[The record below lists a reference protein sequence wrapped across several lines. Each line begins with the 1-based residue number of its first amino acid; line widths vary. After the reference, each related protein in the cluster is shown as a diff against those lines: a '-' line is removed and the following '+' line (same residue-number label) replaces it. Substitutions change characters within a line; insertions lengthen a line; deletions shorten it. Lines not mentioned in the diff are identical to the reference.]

1 MPHGKPEPDAWLK
14 NHPLEGDGLLT
25 GFYNHMWK
33 KNKEFKSC
41 EDVRCPDTIVYDH
54 NFPRGW
60 YTYDKKNKE
69 LVKKQG
75 KELDTSTIAAA
86 FSRQADPDVGI
97 VASYMF
103 SYEDPETADSVTSVE
118 FFNERG
124 LHEFVNRK
132 VKKEGILQRFLV
144 PKGARNSVIQAV
156 WSPRV
161 CIVQRKTN
169 VRSLY
174 DKAETQ
180 RDPYSCAVTYE
191 GPSHYSDDGT
201 CAAKTTAKIKR
212 ICFNIVDHFYNT
224 EHKHITRMVLY
235 FKVDKDDEVWLLWCG
250 SVRVSDRAQPSK
262 MPLNLSPIFTS
273 PTAGGGPIARRGE
286 RAEHG
291 MDGKVSEGKLLE
303 LDCMHSKLQSD
314 PIFHNKYIASPRS
327 ASPRR
332 SPRPTHRRKKDDGTG
347 DRRDDDGD
355 GRDEDDGRG
364 IIYSTEDAERNWY
377 RVPGVEE
384 SWLQLCQEREV
395 VLSEI
400 NDIFYEAY
408 SHFLKHDAGPHIFTI
423 DRKVSQLLTL
433 DAVQEL
439 MAHLRI
445 EHAQP
450 PDDLP
455 AGAQFDEELS
465 FVISADGQ
473 SGPITKLGEDA
484 EKWVLQHYAKSEQK
498 LREEAAQARK
508 ALAHEQSEPLDADA
522 GGDGKGK
529 DAAEHSAEGS

>member
-1 MPHGKPEPDAWLK
+1 MTRRAEGKPWIK

-41 EDVRCPDTIVYDH
+41 EDVQCPDTIVYDH

-60 YTYDKKNKE
+60 YTYDRKNRE

-86 FSRQADPDVGI
+86 FSKQTCPEVGI
-97 VASYMF
+97 VASYMH
-103 SYEDPETADSVTSVE
+103 SYEDGETGEPVTSVE

-144 PKGARNSVIQAV
+144 PKGERNSVIQAV

-169 VRSLY
+169 VRSLK
-174 DKAETQ
+174 DKAEST

-191 GPSHYSDDGT
+191 GPSHFSEDGT
-201 CAAKTTAKIKR
+201 CAAKTTARIKQ

-235 FKVDKDDEVWLLWCG
+235 FKVDKEDAVWLLWCG
-250 SVRVSDRAQPSK
+250 SIRVSDRAQPSK

-273 PTAGGGPIARRGE
+273 PAASGAGPRSSRRDYG
-286 RAEHG
+286 AQ
-291 MDGKVSEGKLLE
+291 VSDAQLTEI
-303 LDCMHSKLQSD
+303 DVSHSKLQSD
-314 PIFHNKYIASPRS
+314 PIFHSKYIASPRTP
-327 ASPRR
+327 SPRR
-332 SPRPTHRRKKDDGTG
+332 RAPGTERRRGDDGAGGDKKDEVALTAEE
-347 DRRDDDGD
+347 DRIVH
-355 GRDEDDGRG
+355 EAA
-364 IIYSTEDAERNWY
+364 EEAERNWHKT
-377 RVPGVEE
+377 PGIEE
-384 SWLQLCQEREV
+384 SYKQLCLEREL
-395 VLSEI
+395 VLGALS
-400 NDIFYEAY
+400 DLFYEAY
-408 SHFLKHDAGPHIFTI
+408 SHFLKHDAGPHILTI
-423 DRKVSQLLTL
+423 DRKVSQVLTL

-439 MAHLRI
+439 MAHLKI
-445 EHAQP
+445 EHAPP

-455 AGAQFDEELS
+455 ASVQWDEELS
-465 FVISADGQ
+465 FIIPAEEHST
-473 SGPITKLGEDA
+473 PITKLGEDA
-484 EKWVLQHYAKSEQK
+484 QQWVRQHYAKQEAR

-508 ALAHEQSEPLDADA
+508 ALAHEQADPSERQATVDP
-522 GGDGKGK
+522 
-529 DAAEHSAEGS
+529 GS

>member
-1 MPHGKPEPDAWLK
+1 MTRKPEPNAWLK

-86 FSRQADPDVGI
+86 FSRQADADVGI
-97 VASYMF
+97 VASYMY
-103 SYEDPETADSVTSVE
+103 SYEDPETSEAVTSVE

-144 PKGARNSVIQAV
+144 PKGTRNSVIQAV

-161 CIVQRKTN
+161 TIVQRKTN
-169 VRSLY
+169 VRSLK

-191 GPSHYSDDGT
+191 GPSHYSEDGT
-201 CAAKTTAKIKR
+201 CAAKTTAKIKK

-235 FKVDKDDEVWLLWCG
+235 FKVDVDDEVWLLWCG

-273 PTAGGGPIARRGE
+273 PAAGGGPMPRRG
-286 RAEHG
+286 HG
-291 MDGKVSEGKLLE
+291 DSQAGISDGDLME
-303 LDCMHSKLQSD
+303 LDCQHSKLQRD
-314 PIFHNKYIASPRS
+314 PIFFNKYVASPRS
-327 ASPRR
+327 PSPRR
-332 SPRPTHRRKKDDGTG
+332 SPRTERR
-347 DRRDDDGD
+347 RRDDAGGGD
-355 GRDEDDGRG
+355 KDDEGVLHTDEEKAVGQQLPGGAGDAAW
-364 IIYSTEDAERNWY
+364 YSL
-377 RVPGVEE
+377 PGVAENYKQVC
-384 SWLQLCQEREV
+384 LEREI
-395 VLSEI
+395 VLGEI
-400 NDIFYEAY
+400 NDVFYEAY

-423 DRKVSQLLTL
+423 DRRVSQLLTL
-433 DAVQEL
+433 DALQEL

-450 PDDLP
+450 PDDMP
-455 AGAQFDEELS
+455 TGMQFDEELS
-465 FVISADGQ
+465 FVLPADGQ
-473 SGPITKLGEDA
+473 TGPITRVGEDA
-484 EKWVLQHYAKSEQK
+484 EKWVRAYYTKVEQRLRAEALQM
-498 LREEAAQARK
+498 RK
-508 ALAHEQSEPLDADA
+508 ALSHEHSEPVES
-522 GGDGKGK
+522 
-529 DAAEHSAEGS
+529 DAAAEAEKGRDDAPAAEEAE